1 MVMESI
7 NVVIDD
13 AITNV
18 ANDDSG
24 EGKTPKKLLL
34 RLKPKMLKWKN
45 VQWKENL
52 LPRTLEWRQD
62 HCLDPQALSPLR
74 TFILLSLGMM
84 KCSPQRSHHLEWLK
98 IIRKVTLS
106 IF

>member
-1 MVMESI
+1 M
-7 NVVIDD
+7 VIDD

-18 ANDDSG
+18 ANDDNG

-52 LPRTLEWRQD
+52 LPRTLEWR
-62 HCLDPQALSPLR
+62 
-74 TFILLSLGMM
+74 
-84 KCSPQRSHHLEWLK
+84 
-98 IIRKVTLS
+98 
-106 IF
+106 